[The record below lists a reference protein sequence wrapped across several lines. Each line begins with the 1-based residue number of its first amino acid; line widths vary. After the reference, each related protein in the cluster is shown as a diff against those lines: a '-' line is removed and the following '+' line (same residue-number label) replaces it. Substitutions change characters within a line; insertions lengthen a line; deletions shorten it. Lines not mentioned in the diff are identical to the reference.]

1 MKKLRLAIEALAVES
16 FTTSGRTEARGTVRA
31 HATEFGASC
40 DLAPSCGPETCGNAF
55 CIRHTD
61 NVDVC
66 GGGGTGGCSVN
77 CTAPSGQLSCAGCTT
92 YDYTVDVNAD
102 TCGWCM
108 SRESDAPQRC
118 RCI

>member
-1 MKKLRLAIEALAVES
+1 MKKLRLAIEDLAVES

-66 GGGGTGGCSVN
+66 GGGTGGCSVN

-92 YDYTVDVNAD
+92 YDFTVDVNAD
-102 TCGWCM
+102 TCGFCM

-118 RCI
+118 RCV